1 MWLVLLPNYGLLMLY
16 DFVLIPSTCL
26 VRDPTPSRTGF
37 KGLAMCWWE
46 KRLNAY
52 HIGSMYVYIYVFCNN
67 SPSLVVFCAESGACS
82 TLYGTLNMFSP
93 VGQITIAREQAL
105 IRGEIIHGQFGHVQF
120 VESKHD
126 RALDPG
132 PWPRA
137 GRPQRI
143 QEHLLC
149 VCGSRL
155 NCTPVRQRVENFVQ
169 ESWRSNWD
177 PFYSQGMECLTMFN
191 HV

>member
-1 MWLVLLPNYGLLMLY
+1 MVYWCCMILFWFQAHVWSGIQRRAGLDLRVWQCADERRGWTLTTLGRCM
-16 DFVLIPSTCL
+16 
-26 VRDPTPSRTGF
+26 
-37 KGLAMCWWE
+37 
-46 KRLNAY
+46 
-52 HIGSMYVYIYVFCNN
+52 YIYVFCNN

-169 ESWRSNWD
+169 EELEIQLGPVLLPGN
-177 PFYSQGMECLTMFN
+177 GMFN

>member
-1 MWLVLLPNYGLLMLY
+1 
-16 DFVLIPSTCL
+16 
-26 VRDPTPSRTGF
+26 
-37 KGLAMCWWE
+37 
-46 KRLNAY
+46 
-52 HIGSMYVYIYVFCNN
+52 
-67 SPSLVVFCAESGACS
+67 
-82 TLYGTLNMFSP
+82 LYGTLNMFSP

-126 RALDPG
+126 RAVDPG

-169 ESWRSNWD
+169 EELEIQLGPLLLPGN
-177 PFYSQGMECLTMFN
+177 GMFN

>member
-1 MWLVLLPNYGLLMLY
+1 MWLVLLSNYGLLMLY

-52 HIGSMYVYIYVFCNN
+52 HIGSMYVYVFCNN

-126 RALDPG
+126 RAVDPG

-169 ESWRSNWD
+169 EELEIQLGPLLLPGN
-177 PFYSQGMECLTMFN
+177 GMFN